1 MNLRRLPKFVF
12 CFLAFTP
19 ILAVPGAEA
28 PVKPS
33 VDESLY
39 SGMKWRLVGPLRG
52 GRALA
57 VEGVAGEPNLY
68 YFGAVAGGVWK
79 TTDSGQTWTP
89 LFQNEAVSSVGA
101 MAVAPSDHN
110 VIYIG
115 TGEAAIRGDITFGDG
130 VYKSVDSGKH
140 WKNIGLTDSRQIG
153 ALVVHPSNPDIVLV
167 AALGHAF
174 GPNPERGIFKT
185 TDGGRTWRNVLFKDE
200 NTGGIDVVFDPHNP
214 NIVYAALWQA
224 RRQPW
229 YFSSGGPG
237 SGLYRSIDGG
247 ETWQRLEGNGLP
259 DGILGRIGVSV
270 SGFDPNRIYALIE
283 AQAGGLY
290 RSDDGGDHWTRVND
304 DGRFRQRAWYFSKVY
319 ADPKSADTVYVLN
332 TGLYRSADG
341 GRTFNLLP
349 ATHGDHHGLWID
361 PQNPERLINAN
372 DGGASI
378 STDGGK
384 TWSTINNQPTAQ
396 FYHVAVDNAFPY
408 HIYGAQQDSS
418 NVAIASRSDQ
428 GVIRRQDW
436 YQAGGGECG
445 FVVPDPRD
453 PLIIYSNNE
462 GYITRYNK
470 RTEQYQDVSVWPVD
484 VSGHGASDLKHRFQ
498 WVSPLLI
505 SPHNPDTL
513 YTAAE
518 CVFKSTDDG
527 QTWTAISPDLTRND
541 RDKQK
546 PSGGPL
552 TRDITSVEYYD
563 TVFALAESPKQ
574 KGLLW
579 AGTDDGLIH
588 LTTDDGKNWS
598 NVTPPQLPEW
608 STVSSI
614 EPSPHDPAT
623 AYVAVDRHRLDD
635 FRPLILVTHDSGK
648 TWDIITTGI
657 PATAYVHAVRED
669 PVRRGLLYAG
679 TETGV
684 HFSLDDGNHW
694 QSLQLNLPTSP
705 VHDLVV
711 KDNDLV
717 VATHGRSFWVLD
729 DITPLR
735 QLDPKSPAATILYQ
749 PEPAVRLH
757 YPDEVDK
764 HEPAGENP
772 PSGAIIDYYFKQ
784 KPSDEVVLEVL
795 DSNNNLI
802 RRLSSRE
809 EKGDAQP
816 EEWPDRVPEAKT
828 IPAEGGMNRYV
839 WNLRYQDPV
848 QIPGAFYSDDGP
860 RGPLVIPGDYQVRLT
875 VAGQTQT
882 SRLQVI
888 ADPRTHGSE
897 DALHKEL
904 ALLLETR
911 DRIRQLHQAVNQI
924 RDLKLQIDSLH
935 QRFAANE
942 SLRRA
947 LDQTKSLREKI
958 SLVEEQL
965 IQVDMKGSEANLAF
979 PNMLN
984 EELDSFSHVIE
995 QADAAPTQA
1004 QYDVFRMLSANEDE
1018 ALKTWGQIQTA
1029 DLPAVNNLVRESNIP
1044 VLTVRDAANEEVKG
1058 R

>member
-1 MNLRRLPKFVF
+1 M
-12 CFLAFTP
+12 
-19 ILAVPGAEA
+19 
-28 PVKPS
+28 
-33 VDESLY
+33 
-39 SGMKWRLVGPLRG
+39 
-52 GRALA
+52 
-57 VEGVAGEPNLY
+57 
-68 YFGAVAGGVWK
+68 
-79 TTDSGQTWTP
+79 
-89 LFQNEAVSSVGA
+89 
-101 MAVAPSDHN
+101 
-110 VIYIG
+110 
-115 TGEAAIRGDITFGDG
+115 
-130 VYKSVDSGKH
+130 
-140 WKNIGLTDSRQIG
+140 
-153 ALVVHPSNPDIVLV
+153 
-167 AALGHAF
+167 
-174 GPNPERGIFKT
+174 
-185 TDGGRTWRNVLFKDE
+185 
-200 NTGGIDVVFDPHNP
+200 
-214 NIVYAALWQA
+214 
-224 RRQPW
+224 
-229 YFSSGGPG
+229 
-237 SGLYRSIDGG
+237 
-247 ETWQRLEGNGLP
+247 
-259 DGILGRIGVSV
+259 
-270 SGFDPNRIYALIE
+270 
-283 AQAGGLY
+283 
-290 RSDDGGDHWTRVND
+290 
-304 DGRFRQRAWYFSKVY
+304 
-319 ADPKSADTVYVLN
+319 N

-361 PQNPERLINAN
+361 PQNPQRLINAN

-408 HIYGAQQDSS
+408 QIYGAQQDSS

-445 FVVPDPRD
+445 YVVPDPRD

-484 VSGHGASDLKHRFQ
+484 VSGHAASDLKHRFQ

-563 TVFALAESPKQ
+563 TVFALTESPKQ

-588 LTTDDGKNWS
+588 LTTDDGKSWS

-648 TWDIITTGI
+648 TWEIITSGI

-684 HFSLDDGNHW
+684 YFSLDDGNHW

-735 QLDPKSPAATILYQ
+735 QLDPKSPAALILCQ

-772 PSGAIIDYYFKQ
+772 PSGAILDYYFKQ
-784 KPSDEVVLEVL
+784 KPSDEVVLEIL

-816 EEWPDRVPEAKT
+816 EEWPDRVPEPKT
-828 IPAEGGMNRYV
+828 IPAEAGMNRYV

-875 VAGQTQT
+875 VAGQSQT
-882 SRLQVI
+882 ARLQVI
-888 ADPRTHGSE
+888 ADPRAHSSG
-897 DALHKEL
+897 DALQKEL

-911 DRIRQLHQAVNQI
+911 DRITQLHQAVNQI
-924 RDLKLQIDSLH
+924 RDLKSQIDNLH

-947 LDQTKSLREKI
+947 LDQTKTLREKI
-958 SLVEEQL
+958 STVEEQL
-965 IQVDMKGSEANLAF
+965 IQVNMKGSEANLAF

-984 EELDSFSHVIE
+984 EELDSFSHLVE

-1004 QYDVFRMLSANEDE
+1004 QYEVFRMLSAKEDA

>member
-1 MNLRRLPKFVF
+1 
-12 CFLAFTP
+12 
-19 ILAVPGAEA
+19 
-28 PVKPS
+28 
-33 VDESLY
+33 
-39 SGMKWRLVGPLRG
+39 
-52 GRALA
+52 
-57 VEGVAGEPNLY
+57 
-68 YFGAVAGGVWK
+68 
-79 TTDSGQTWTP
+79 
-89 LFQNEAVSSVGA
+89 
-101 MAVAPSDHN
+101 
-110 VIYIG
+110 
-115 TGEAAIRGDITFGDG
+115 
-130 VYKSVDSGKH
+130 
-140 WKNIGLTDSRQIG
+140 
-153 ALVVHPSNPDIVLV
+153 
-167 AALGHAF
+167 
-174 GPNPERGIFKT
+174 
-185 TDGGRTWRNVLFKDE
+185 
-200 NTGGIDVVFDPHNP
+200 
-214 NIVYAALWQA
+214 
-224 RRQPW
+224 
-229 YFSSGGPG
+229 
-237 SGLYRSIDGG
+237 
-247 ETWQRLEGNGLP
+247 
-259 DGILGRIGVSV
+259 
-270 SGFDPNRIYALIE
+270 
-283 AQAGGLY
+283 
-290 RSDDGGDHWTRVND
+290 
-304 DGRFRQRAWYFSKVY
+304 
-319 ADPKSADTVYVLN
+319 
-332 TGLYRSADG
+332 
-341 GRTFNLLP
+341 
-349 ATHGDHHGLWID
+349 
-361 PQNPERLINAN
+361 
-372 DGGASI
+372 
-378 STDGGK
+378 
-384 TWSTINNQPTAQ
+384 
-396 FYHVAVDNAFPY
+396 
-408 HIYGAQQDSS
+408 
-418 NVAIASRSDQ
+418 
-428 GVIRRQDW
+428 
-436 YQAGGGECG
+436 
-445 FVVPDPRD
+445 
-453 PLIIYSNNE
+453 
-462 GYITRYNK
+462 
-470 RTEQYQDVSVWPVD
+470 
-484 VSGHGASDLKHRFQ
+484 
-498 WVSPLLI
+498 
-505 SPHNPDTL
+505 
-513 YTAAE
+513 
-518 CVFKSTDDG
+518 
-527 QTWTAISPDLTRND
+527 
-541 RDKQK
+541 
-546 PSGGPL
+546 
-552 TRDITSVEYYD
+552 
-563 TVFALAESPKQ
+563 
-574 KGLLW
+574 
-579 AGTDDGLIH
+579 
-588 LTTDDGKNWS
+588 
-598 NVTPPQLPEW
+598 
-608 STVSSI
+608 
-614 EPSPHDPAT
+614 
-623 AYVAVDRHRLDD
+623 
-635 FRPLILVTHDSGK
+635 
-648 TWDIITTGI
+648 
-657 PATAYVHAVRED
+657 
-669 PVRRGLLYAG
+669 
-679 TETGV
+679 
-684 HFSLDDGNHW
+684 
-694 QSLQLNLPTSP
+694 LNLPTSP

-735 QLDPKSPAATILYQ
+735 QLDPKSPAAMILYQ

-828 IPAEGGMNRYV
+828 IPAEAGMNRYV

>member
-12 CFLAFTP
+12 SFLAFTL
-19 ILAVPGAEA
+19 ILAARGVEA
-28 PVKPS
+28 PVKPI

-101 MAVAPSDHN
+101 LAVAPSDHN
-110 VIYIG
+110 VIYVG

-167 AALGHAF
+167 AALGH
-174 GPNPERGIFKT
+174 
-185 TDGGRTWRNVLFKDE
+185 
-200 NTGGIDVVFDPHNP
+200 NP
-214 NIVYAALWQA
+214 NIVYATLWQA

-247 ETWQRLEGNGLP
+247 ETWQHLEGHGLP

-349 ATHGDHHGLWID
+349 A
-361 PQNPERLINAN
+361 
-372 DGGASI
+372 
-378 STDGGK
+378 
-384 TWSTINNQPTAQ
+384 
-396 FYHVAVDNAFPY
+396 FPY
-408 HIYGAQQDSS
+408 QIYGAQQDSS

-445 FVVPDPRD
+445 YVVPDPRD

-484 VSGHGASDLKHRFQ
+484 VSGHAASDLKHRFQ

-563 TVFALAESPKQ
+563 TVFALTESPKQ

-588 LTTDDGKNWS
+588 LTTDDGKSWS

-648 TWDIITTGI
+648 TWEIITSGI

-684 HFSLDDGNHW
+684 YFSLDDGNHW

-735 QLDPKSPAATILYQ
+735 QLDPKSPAALILCQ

-772 PSGAIIDYYFKQ
+772 PSGAILDYYFKQ
-784 KPSDEVVLEVL
+784 KPSDEVVLEIL

-816 EEWPDRVPEAKT
+816 EEWPDRVPEPKT
-828 IPAEGGMNRYV
+828 IPAEAGMNRYV

-875 VAGQTQT
+875 VAGQSQT
-882 SRLQVI
+882 ARLQVI
-888 ADPRTHGSE
+888 ADPRAHSSG
-897 DALHKEL
+897 DALQKEL

-911 DRIRQLHQAVNQI
+911 DRITQLHQAVNQI
-924 RDLKLQIDSLH
+924 RDLKSQIDNLH

-947 LDQTKSLREKI
+947 LDQTKTLREKI
-958 SLVEEQL
+958 STVEEQL
-965 IQVDMKGSEANLAF
+965 IQVNMKGSEANLAF

-984 EELDSFSHVIE
+984 EELDSFSHLVE

-1004 QYDVFRMLSANEDE
+1004 QYEVFRMLSAKEDA